1 MHTWESVVGWAIKY
15 FDIVPLDVWSRR
27 YNVATFVAEVSELSV
42 AMELVLL
49 TAGPR
54 VGTAAAVAGTMNAVV
69 DDADDGDAVKY
80 WVANPIDLESQT
92 HSTRSV
98 AGFMPCFYFIFL
110 FIYLTF
116 FNLIFK

>member
-1 MHTWESVVGWAIKY
+1 MHTWESVVGWAIKH

-54 VGTAAAVAGTMNAVV
+54 VGTAAAAAGTMNAVV
-69 DDADDGDAVKY
+69 DADDDGDAVKY

-98 AGFMPCFYFIFL
+98 AGFRPCFYFIFL
-110 FIYLTF
+110 FIYLKF